1 MEKPLKRIVI
11 VGGGTAGWL
20 SACYV
25 ASRSR
30 AAGGEPL
37 SVTLI
42 EAPDIP
48 TVGVGEGTWPT
59 IRSTLAEIGID
70 EDQLLLKCDG
80 ALKQGSRFEGWVTGA
95 SDDIYYHPFT
105 APPEA
110 SPRDLLA
117 AWRHVSPEVPF
128 AFAVSPQPA
137 VCEAQLAPK
146 QSSMAPYAGALNY
159 AYHLDAGKLAAE
171 LTKQATGRLGVTHV
185 RDEVLHAEAS
195 DEGNI
200 EAVVTR
206 SGNRVQGDL
215 FIDCSG
221 QAALL
226 IGGHYGAEWID
237 RSNIL
242 FNDRA
247 LVVQLPVDEN
257 SAVQSQTSGVAHQG
271 GWIWDIGLPT
281 RRGIGCVYSSRFLD
295 NAAAEDELCRY
306 VARIAG
312 EEPARSIAPRSIAFR
327 SGHRAEFWRGNC
339 VAIGL
344 SAGFV
349 EPLEAS
355 AIVLTELSLRA
366 LMDNFPASR
375 DVLPI
380 HARRFNDLFRTRWD
394 RVVEFLKLH
403 YLLSQREEPY
413 WRAHREC
420 ETVPQRLAELI
431 TLWRTQPPSGYD
443 FPLADEL
450 FPAASYQYVYFG
462 MGGELP
468 NRLPTPSE
476 RILGQL
482 ESVKQRTRSLLSAL
496 PPNRSYLQRLQA
508 NPPSAREGRA

>member
-59 IRSTLAEIGID
+59 MRSTLAEIGID
-70 EDQLLLKCDG
+70 EDDILLRCDG
-80 ALKQGSRFEGWVTGA
+80 ALKQGSRFDGWITGS
-95 SDDIYYHPFT
+95 SDDSYYHPFT

-110 SPRDLLA
+110 KPIDLVA
-117 AWRHVSPEVPF
+117 AWREFAPGLPF
-128 AFAVSPQPA
+128 AFAMSSQPA
-137 VCEAQLAPK
+137 VCEMQLAPK

-171 LTKQATGRLGVTHV
+171 LAKHGVDRLGVTHL
-185 RDEVLHAEAS
+185 RDEVLSAEQS
-195 DEGNI
+195 EDGNI

-206 SGNRVQGDL
+206 SGNRVHGDL

-226 IGGHYGAEWID
+226 IGGHYGTEWID

-247 LVVQLPVDEN
+247 LVVQLPVDEK
-257 SAVQSQTSGVAHQG
+257 SPVQSQTIGAAHKG

-295 NAAAEDELCRY
+295 DAAAESELRNY
-306 VARIAG
+306 VARTAG
-312 EEPARSIAPRSIAFR
+312 EEQARAISPRALGFR

-339 VAIGL
+339 IAIGL

-366 LMDNFPASR
+366 LMDNFPAGAEG
-375 DVLPI
+375 LPF
-380 HARRFNDLFRTRWD
+380 HAQRFNDVFRTRWD
-394 RVVEFLKLH
+394 RIVEFLKLH
-403 YLLSQREEPY
+403 YLLSKREEPY
-413 WRAHREC
+413 WRVHRER
-420 ETVPQRLAELI
+420 ETAPERLAQLI
-431 TLWRTQPPSGYD
+431 TLWRTQPPSVYD

-450 FPAASYQYVYFG
+450 FPAASYQYVYYG

-468 NRLPTPSE
+468 NRLPPANSRT
-476 RILGQL
+476 LGQF
-482 ESVKQRTRSLLSAL
+482 ESIKQRTRSLLSAL
-496 PPNRSYLQRLQA
+496 PPNRGYLQRLHS
-508 NPPSAREGRA
+508 NVPTVREGRA